1 VDILAVNAGSSS
13 LKLRLVAADGD
24 VSAKADLEPDD
35 DGALE
40 RFVTETSRARAAA
53 HRFVHG
59 GRLEEAVA
67 LDEAVLQEIETAAE
81 LAPLHTPSALA
92 CARQLMRLR
101 PELPQVACF
110 DTSFHRTLPE
120 PAATYAIP
128 ADWRRRHGIRR
139 LGFHGLSHAWAS
151 RQAAELLGRLAD
163 DLRIVTCHLGAGV
176 SLAAVAAGRSVDTTM
191 GMTPAEGPIMATRS
205 GTIDPGA
212 VLLLAE
218 REGGASPVREALERR
233 SGLLGLSGLS
243 ADMREVLE
251 AADAGHEAARLAIE
265 VYVHRLRG
273 AVASM
278 AAAMGGVDALA
289 FTGGVGEN
297 SARIRAAV
305 CERLAFLG
313 VAIDDDLNAGSNS
326 DDAVIGPA
334 ADGVGVVV
342 VHAREELEMAREARV
357 VLSRES

>member
-1 VDILAVNAGSSS
+1 
-13 LKLRLVAADGD
+13 
-24 VSAKADLEPDD
+24 
-35 DGALE
+35 
-40 RFVTETSRARAAA
+40 
-53 HRFVHG
+53 
-59 GRLEEAVA
+59 
-67 LDEAVLQEIETAAE
+67 
-81 LAPLHTPSALA
+81 
-92 CARQLMRLR
+92 
-101 PELPQVACF
+101 
-110 DTSFHRTLPE
+110 
-120 PAATYAIP
+120 
-128 ADWRRRHGIRR
+128 
-139 LGFHGLSHAWAS
+139 
-151 RQAAELLGRLAD
+151 
-163 DLRIVTCHLGAGV
+163 
-176 SLAAVAAGRSVDTTM
+176 
-191 GMTPAEGPIMATRS
+191 
-205 GTIDPGA
+205 
-212 VLLLAE
+212 
-218 REGGASPVREALERR
+218 
-233 SGLLGLSGLS
+233 
-243 ADMREVLE
+243 MREVLE